1 MPTKRG
7 IVALLMLGLV
17 AASYFVTPSGQAQT
31 QTQTQPE
38 SAPVAVQADQ
48 ARAGISLSVDK
59 TKLENG
65 GQLVL
70 TGKTEPG
77 KPVYVEVYNDKKV
90 RAVFFDNRP
99 GPDGVR
105 PYKLYLSHDI
115 PAYYQIYVPADK
127 KEAFERFKAQK
138 RKFAYSQALKE
149 LGADVAY
156 QVPAKVAIDAFQTS
170 LTASIIGSRG
180 DKLPP
185 LDDKQTKQRSMQL
198 VKARYQLAG
207 KLLAPGVDVKPDG
220 TFTARVTIPS
230 GSAPGVYTLTAYSDK
245 DLASQPVRVENSIA
259 FPILYMSNAGASVN
273 VFWPF
278 LLTLCIG
285 IFGVLM
291 GAGGGFLLNP
301 LLLTIWPGLP
311 HTVVAGTVT
320 PTVLFSQLSGVYNYT
335 KIKFIN
341 WKLGVIMGLSMA
353 AGGFIGPKLTE
364 LVTVSQY
371 KSYFGYIL
379 LVLAALMFW
388 QTTPRYLERNKKEQA
403 ILKEFK
409 KRAEESSKDK
419 SA

>member
-1 MPTKRG
+1 MPTKRAV
-7 IVALLMLGLV
+7 VALLMLALV

-31 QTQTQPE
+31 QAQSEP
-38 SAPVAVQADQ
+38 APAAVQPDQ
-48 ARAGISLSVDK
+48 SASAISLTVDK
-59 TKLENG
+59 AKLENG
-65 GQLVL
+65 GQVVL

-77 KPVYVEVYNDKKV
+77 KPVFVEVYNDKKV
-90 RAVFFDNRP
+90 RGVFFDNKP

-105 PYKLYLSHDI
+105 PYKLYLTYDI
-115 PAYYQIYVPADK
+115 PAYYQICVPTDK
-127 KEAFERFKAQK
+127 KDLFDKFKDQK
-138 RKFAYSQALKE
+138 RGFAYSQALKE

-156 QVPAKVAIDAFQTS
+156 QVPARVGVDAYQTS

-180 DKLPP
+180 DKLPA
-185 LDDKQTKQRSMQL
+185 LDDKQTRQRSMQL

-207 KLLAPGVDVKPDG
+207 KLFAPAVDVKPDG
-220 TFTARVTIPS
+220 TFTAQVTIPS
-230 GSAPGVYTLTAYSDK
+230 GSAPGEYVMTAYSDK
-245 DLASQPVRVENSIA
+245 NLKSQPVRVENSIA
-259 FPILYMSNAGASVN
+259 FPVLYLSNAGTSVN

-285 IFGVLM
+285 VFGVLM

-301 LLLTIWPGLP
+301 ILLTIWPGLP

-341 WKLGVIMGLSMA
+341 WKLGVVMGLSMA

-379 LVLAALMFW
+379 LFLAVLMFW

-409 KRAEESSKDK
+409 KRAEESAQAK